1 MMEGLVV
8 LLEANRPTVVVPD
21 GTTYLCYLKGRI
33 KRDVGRILVGDRV
46 WIEPTDP
53 GEARIEAVL
62 PRENHL
68 VRPPVANVAGLFMV
82 FSLQSP
88 AGSLEL
94 LDKRLVMAQLQGLRA
109 ELILSKVDLVE
120 DQDRLEEVSSV
131 YAQAGYPVWRIAV
144 PPGLGLEGV
153 MHQPRQGVWVL
164 SGESGAGKST
174 LLKAMIPTAE
184 ASAGELSRIGRG
196 QQTTRWVR
204 LYAID
209 NYWLADSPGY
219 TAMETAV
226 DSPYAIEESFP
237 EFDQF
242 RCRFSDCLHR
252 EEPGCQVKAA
262 KDSGEV
268 AEWRYHH
275 YLLLLSEWV
284 KSY

>member
-8 LLEANRPTVVVPD
+8 LLEANRPTVALAD

-33 KRDVGRILVGDRV
+33 KRDVGRILVGDHV
-46 WIEPTDP
+46 LIEPTDP

-68 VRPPVANVAGLFMV
+68 VRPPVANVEGLFVV
-82 FSLQSP
+82 FSLESP

-109 ELILSKVDLVE
+109 ELILSKVDLVQNE
-120 DQDRLEEVSSV
+120 DRLEAVAAV
-131 YAQAGYPVWRIAV
+131 YAHAGYPVWRIAM
-144 PPGLGLEGV
+144 PRGMGWDGLA
-153 MHQPRQGVWVL
+153 HQPRHGVWVL

-219 TAMETAV
+219 TALEATV
-226 DSPYAIEESFP
+226 DSPYDIEASFP
-237 EFDQF
+237 EFERF
-242 RCRFSDCLHR
+242 RCRFNDCLHR
-252 EEPGCQVKAA
+252 DEPGCQVKGARG
-262 KDSGEV
+262 SGEV
-268 AEWRYHH
+268 AEWRYCH
-275 YLLLLSEWV
+275 YLSLLSEWV